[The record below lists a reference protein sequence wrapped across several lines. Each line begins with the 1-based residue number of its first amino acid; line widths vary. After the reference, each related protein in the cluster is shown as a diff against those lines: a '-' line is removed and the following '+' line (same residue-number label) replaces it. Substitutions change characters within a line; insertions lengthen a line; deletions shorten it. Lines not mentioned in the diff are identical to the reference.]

1 LPEAGKP
8 GSSRRKGDEFQDLVA
23 LQFALG
29 YYIANKPFRMYL
41 EYERSGNL
49 DDIVIFDDEQ
59 VIGNQVK
66 YAVHTFDVYETSHF
80 LDPDSPVFLKK
91 FADSWK
97 MLSERFPQQP
107 IKIRLCSNRA
117 LDASLVNCIEEDG
130 TFRQTFI
137 EDRIRGDLK
146 RLRSEMREASGL
158 AEDDFRQ
165 LLCSFQFLLRL
176 PQIKDLSD
184 YIRIVQLDRE
194 LGLSG
199 DAVFYDFLQ
208 TIKTYAIE
216 SREPITF
223 QVIEEIILRT
233 QNSLLLPQVFP
244 VHQNHYIEPETLG
257 RRLDHALS
265 KVDDGYVIVTGPP
278 GSGKSTSLTEYI
290 RNLSDDKFEVIS
302 YYCFVGVHDNAQRN
316 RVKAESLRSNL
327 LHELQRRYHGIL
339 HRRHDYS
346 EGNFNECL
354 QAIAKHVSS
363 LGRRFLLFLD
373 GLDHAERLESELRD
387 TVISALP
394 AEVPPGMIILIGSQ
408 ELHKWPYFLRLIRNH
423 ADRHVAMPLFGPRET
438 EAYLVEKRG
447 INWLTR
453 SQIAEIHSQSQGL
466 PLYLSYVAERILA
479 GESASDVVASL
490 YPAVE
495 GNIVQYYHFIWEE
508 FERVGMGNARHLCAV
523 MACLRFYIH
532 REELMSISGLKRA
545 DFEDAFKTM
554 SHLLRNSDDRISV
567 FHNSFKE
574 FIIEQLPEDWT
585 TEVRKSIFSYLREMK
600 NTPRWFGHVFA
611 YAQEIG
617 QRHYIIDEVNDD
629 FIERSLQHCRP
640 SREINEALNTAIES
654 AYQLQD
660 IIALSRLGALKF
672 RTSER
677 LQENL
682 NRNLLT
688 ETLLAQGREQ
698 DVMAFAYSSEA
709 DRWLVNR
716 ETALK
721 IMYYMAETNRI
732 ERGKQ
737 LFEVFSS
744 EFDGS
749 FSDGRQKKHQ
759 VIEIAKCLALYT
771 SNHGRAV
778 SWLAQFDF
786 TPDVLER
793 KELFAPG
800 YAPHLEAY
808 IDSLVRFDQRNRLS
822 SIMRVK
828 MLFPNALVCYYV
840 MRAAVRYDRLDLL
853 KIALAQYLEHNSE
866 NGNVELASFAATAGY
881 PPAEVTR
888 LAGTIDAPKLSQF
901 DRISSGDPVLHKYLY
916 SAVVVAYEGD
926 YKQVAKGFSIN
937 KEEHDTFWG
946 AIVSH
951 VQKAG
956 YAVGLLLRD
965 EESEWFQVAK
975 ECIVS
980 LIGAKRG
987 VGERTIEA
995 IDLIREILP
1004 LTIGVL
1010 TEKVTRNMPRRMVEW
1025 AELLQE
1031 LRNSYTWTTH
1041 YGINESIRDYSFELS
1056 VWERLSHIKGF
1067 THALIPIVRAC
1078 ALTYEQTT
1086 LLKGGSRAEHFL
1098 HLSAIMGRIGLKDEA
1113 SQWMQYGIRS
1123 SLIYGYHKDVT
1134 LYHLIDMVTLVGHTD
1149 PEKAMQFMAGLLPLV
1164 DLMPNLTTGRETSGL
1179 HTKAFEAVLRL
1190 DRSAAFNL
1198 LLHYARSVGKW
1209 KVQEC
1214 LEAYITSSQDEDPYL
1229 LWGLTETAANHS
1241 SDFIGQ
1247 MLKTRRHIIEMT
1259 QVINDETK
1267 HVAFTERYR
1276 RFVLT
1281 EISPRYW
1288 PADLKEEFGYE
1299 INKDEETDR
1308 DYRGSDQYQL
1318 DGQSYSVQ
1326 ELLEKCSDSFDVFCS
1341 VLEKLNQESSY
1352 LYVPRFMNQSLRQYI
1367 AKASTSAELVRIL
1380 EFIQSQRYSPEPA
1393 ILKELGQCFMA
1404 IGDHNN
1410 AISSFELAYHEFL
1423 RISHWPATNRYL
1435 ADIET
1440 IEPQRA
1446 AHVLLEACYRSA
1458 IGSQAGYVTPAI
1470 AAAGLIDLQK
1480 ENELVEVVKEFLTHC
1495 ASMFAQL
1502 PKRHDYSWLYESNTC
1517 TDTVDQSAFFEAKAI
1532 EFIFQELDTSEVD
1545 LGEKL
1550 VRALV
1555 ILAIQRPEITLLPL
1569 LGRLSEASGRLL
1581 RRLLTI
1587 IFCIIEEEPDFVIP
1601 HVELLADLL
1610 ERDHFL
1616 CRIVAMRML
1625 EGLDKKHPLD
1635 DKMAEKL
1642 IRMEE
1647 MYTSGTKYS
1656 PLVEAE
1662 LSSEYFEFFDQCVP
1676 DFFMRQVAVA
1686 EQILEVEPGF
1696 LMAAVQHKLM
1706 GQEWSI
1712 ETEKEQL
1719 EQDYDGH
1726 VHPQGWPMVMF
1737 TTTFFERFMDLL
1749 WECID
1754 EVIRM
1759 LWLSSDQVDAL
1770 WHLFQLADP
1779 STARIGKLP
1788 RPGDIEP
1795 LIVTDKE
1802 EWLKELDMVPAFQT
1816 DEPVGDW
1823 INVCEWRHLAQDEFN
1838 NVPYK
1843 QHVIVQAYLVP
1854 QLVYGN
1860 ASAIE
1865 EVDHFTEKIGWHTE
1879 VSVTETQT
1887 AEILQTRRQSRRL
1900 LNQESLPLISV
1911 QHNSPFFAGHSIVC
1925 SLASFIVQ
1933 DFKLVFDGLNLLQED
1948 KLVAQYEEWQEG
1960 YQDEPYSRE
1969 KLSYGTRLKVHRD
1982 LLTAICQR
1990 YRKLLCIHIDE
2001 EREFYRSIYK
2011 RTPDEA
2017 SRSHQ
2022 YILYHL

>member
-1 LPEAGKP
+1 MGKL
-8 GSSRRKGDEFQDLVA
+8 GSSRRKGDDFQDLAA
-23 LQFALG
+23 LQFALE
-29 YYIANKPFRMYL
+29 YYIANKPFQMYL

-49 DDIVIFDDEQ
+49 DDIVIFDDDQ
-59 VIGNQVK
+59 MIGNQVK
-66 YAVHTFDVYETSHF
+66 YAVHAFDVYEASHF
-80 LDPDSPVFLKK
+80 LDPKSPVFLKK

-97 MLSERFPQQP
+97 MLSERFPEQP
-107 IKIRLCSNRA
+107 IKVRLCSNRA

-130 TFRQTFI
+130 TFRQVFI

-146 RLRSEMREASGL
+146 RLRLEMREASGL
-158 AEDDFRQ
+158 LEDDFRQ

-176 PQIKDLSD
+176 PQIKELSD

-208 TIKTYAIE
+208 AIKTYAIE
-216 SREPITF
+216 SREPITLK
-223 QVIEEIILRT
+223 VIEEIILRT
-233 QNSLLLPQVFP
+233 QNTLLLPQVFP
-244 VHQNHYIEPETLG
+244 VQQDHYMEPETLG
-257 RRLDHALS
+257 RRLDNALS
-265 KVDDGYVIVTGPP
+265 KVADGYVIVTGPP

-290 RNLSDDKFEVIS
+290 RNLSDEKFEVIS
-302 YYCFVGVHDNAQRN
+302 YYCFVGVHDNAQRS

-327 LHELQRRYHGIL
+327 LHELQRRYRGIL
-339 HRRHDYS
+339 RRRYDYS
-346 EGNFNECL
+346 EGNFNECV

-363 LGRRFLLFLD
+363 RGRRFLLFLD
-373 GLDHAERLESELRD
+373 GLDHAERLESEIRD

-394 AEVPPGMIILIGSQ
+394 AEVPAGMIILIGSQ

-423 ADRHVAMPLFGPRET
+423 ADRHVAMPLFTPRET
-438 EAYLVEKRG
+438 ESYLVERRG
-447 INWLTR
+447 INWLTHP
-453 SQIAEIHSQSQGL
+453 QIVEIQSQSQGL

-479 GESASDVVASL
+479 GESTSDIVASL

-495 GNIVQYYHFIWEE
+495 GNIVRYYHFIWEE

-532 REELMSISGLKRA
+532 REELMAISGLQRA

-554 SHLLRNSDDRISV
+554 SHLLRNSDDRLSV

-585 TEVRKSIFSYLREMK
+585 TEVRKSIFSYLKEK
-600 NTPRWFGHVFA
+600 INTPRWFGHVFA
-611 YAQEIG
+611 YAQEVG
-617 QRHYIIDEVNDD
+617 QWHYIIEEVNAD

-640 SREINEALNTAIES
+640 SREIDETLNTAIES

-660 IIALSRLGALKF
+660 IVALSRLGALKF

-682 NRNLLT
+682 NRTLLA

-698 DVMAFAYSSEA
+698 DLMSFAYSSEA

-721 IMYYMAETNRI
+721 VMYYMAETNRI

-737 LFEVFSS
+737 LFEVFTS

-778 SWLAQFDF
+778 SWLSQFDF

-793 KELFAPG
+793 KDLFSPG

-808 IDSLVRFDQRNRLS
+808 IDSLVKFDQRNRLF
-822 SIMRVK
+822 SILRVK

-840 MRAAVRYDRLDLL
+840 MRVAAFYNRLDFL

-866 NGNVELASFAATAGY
+866 NSNVELASFAAIAGY
-881 PPAEVTR
+881 PPAEVTK
-888 LAGTIDAPKLSQF
+888 LAGTIDAPELSQI
-901 DRISSGDPVLHKYLY
+901 DRISSGDPVLYKYFY
-916 SAVVVAYEGD
+916 SAVVVAYEGN
-926 YKQVAKGFSIN
+926 YKQIAKGYLIN
-937 KEEHDTFWG
+937 KEQNDTFWG

-951 VQKAG
+951 VHQAG

-965 EESEWFQVAK
+965 KESEWFQVAK
-975 ECIVS
+975 ECLVS

-987 VGERTIEA
+987 VTERTIEA

-1004 LTIGVL
+1004 LTIGIL
-1010 TEKVTRNMPRRMVEW
+1010 TEKVTGNMPRRMVEW
-1025 AELLQE
+1025 TELLQE

-1041 YGINESIRDYSFELS
+1041 YGINESIRNYSFELL
-1056 VWERLSHIKGF
+1056 VWERLSQIKGF
-1067 THALIPIVRAC
+1067 AHALIPIVRAC
-1078 ALTYEQTT
+1078 ALTYEQTP
-1086 LLKGGSRAEHFL
+1086 LLKGESRAEHFL
-1098 HLSAIMGRIGLKDEA
+1098 RLSAIMGRVGLKDES

-1134 LYHLIDMVTLVGHTD
+1134 LYHLIDMVSLVGLTNRD
-1149 PEKAMQFMAGLLPLV
+1149 KAMQFMAVLLPLV
-1164 DLMPNLTTGRETSGL
+1164 DLMPYLTTGKETSGL
-1179 HTKAFEAVLRL
+1179 HTKAFEAVLLL

-1214 LEAYITSSQDEDPYL
+1214 LEAYITSSLDEDPYL
-1229 LWGLTETAANHS
+1229 LWGLTETVANHS
-1241 SDFIGQ
+1241 SDYTGQ
-1247 MLKTRRHIIEMT
+1247 MLKTRSHILEMT
-1259 QVINDETK
+1259 EVINDKTK
-1267 HVAFTERYR
+1267 HAAFTERYR
-1276 RFVLT
+1276 RFVMT
-1281 EISPRYW
+1281 EISPRFW
-1288 PADLKEEFGYE
+1288 PVDLKEASGYD
-1299 INKDEETDR
+1299 INMDEEPDSI
-1308 DYRGSDQYQL
+1308 YRGSEQYLL
-1318 DGQSYSVQ
+1318 DGQKYTVQ
-1326 ELLEKCSDSFDVFCS
+1326 ELLELCTGSFDVFCS
-1341 VLEKLNQESSY
+1341 VVERLNQENSY
-1352 LYVPRFMNQSLRQYI
+1352 FYAPKLMNQFLRQYI
-1367 AKASTSAELVRIL
+1367 ARASTSTELVRTL
-1380 EFIQSQRYSPEPA
+1380 EFIKSQRNSPEPT
-1393 ILKELGQCFMA
+1393 IMKELGQCFVA
-1404 IGDHNN
+1404 LGDYNN
-1410 AISSFELAYHEFL
+1410 AISSFVLAYHEFL

-1435 ADIET
+1435 ADIAA
-1440 IEPQRA
+1440 IDQQRA
-1446 AHVLLEACYRSA
+1446 AHVLLEACYRST
-1458 IGSQAGYVTPAI
+1458 IGSQGGFTTPAI
-1470 AAAGLIDLQK
+1470 AAAGLFDLLK
-1480 ENELVEVVKEFLTHC
+1480 ENELENVVKEFLTHC

-1502 PKRHDYSWLYESNTC
+1502 PKRYDYSWLYQSNTC
-1517 TDTVDQSAFFEAKAI
+1517 TDSEDQSTCFEAKAI
-1532 EFIFQELDTSEVD
+1532 EFVFQELDNSEVD

-1550 VRALV
+1550 VRSLV

-1569 LGRLSEASGRLL
+1569 LGRLPEASGRLL

-1587 IFCIIEEEPDFVIP
+1587 IYCVVEEESGIMEP

-1616 CRIVAMRML
+1616 CRIIAMRML
-1625 EGLDKKHPLD
+1625 EGLNKKHPLD
-1635 DKMAEKL
+1635 DKVTEKL
-1642 IRMEE
+1642 IRIEQ

-1656 PLVEAE
+1656 SLVEAE
-1662 LSSEYFEFFDQCVP
+1662 LNADYFEFFDQCVP

-1696 LMAAVQHKLM
+1696 LMAAVQYKLM
-1706 GQEWSI
+1706 EQEWSI
-1712 ETEKEQL
+1712 EPEKEQL
-1719 EQDYDGH
+1719 EQDYGGH
-1726 VHPQGWPMVMF
+1726 VHPQGWPIVMF

-1749 WECID
+1749 WECVD
-1754 EVIRM
+1754 EVTRM
-1759 LWLSSDQVDAL
+1759 LWLSSNQVDAL

-1779 STARIGKLP
+1779 STAKIGKML
-1788 RPGDIEP
+1788 RPGDIKP

-1823 INVCEWRHLAQDEFN
+1823 ITVCEWRHLAQDEFN

-1887 AEILQTRRQSRRL
+1887 AEILQTRGQSRRL
-1900 LNQESLPLISV
+1900 LNRESLPLLSV

-1960 YQDEPYSRE
+1960 YQDESYSRE

-1990 YRKLLCIHIDE
+1990 YRKLLCVHIDQ
-2001 EREFYRSIYK
+2001 EREFYCSIHK

-2017 SRSHQ
+2017 SRSSQ
-2022 YILYHL
+2022 YILYHI